1 MAAPHI
7 VVLLKD
13 ILDPE
18 LPSSRF
24 RVDREARRPAEGLG
38 PSILGPFERSAL
50 ELALK
55 LKDAVGARVTAL
67 SVGDGGAVDGLR
79 KALAVKVDEA
89 VQVSVGRAADL
100 DSGRTAELLLAAL
113 GRLADVDLVLA
124 GRQAGDWDHGQV
136 GYLLAEGLGWPCVGL
151 VRQVWFDDDQLRV
164 RHDHAGGQQVVS
176 IEPPA
181 VLTVTNDDALLLRMA
196 RVNDLMAALRRPIT
210 RWDAA
215 ELGAAAGAGPGLEI
229 ADLWVPEHESVCEII
244 EGEDPSNMAMNA
256 VRRLQE
262 LKLL

>member
-1 MAAPHI
+1 MAAPHV

-24 RVDREARRPAEGLG
+24 RVDREAGRPAEGLG

-55 LKDAVGARVTAL
+55 LKDAAGGHVTAL
-67 SVGDGGAVDGLR
+67 SVGDGGASDGLR
-79 KALAVKVDEA
+79 KAMAVRVDEA

-100 DSGRTAELLLAAL
+100 DPWRTADLLLGAL
-113 GRLADVDLVLA
+113 ERLADVDLVVA

-136 GYLLAEGLGWPCVGL
+136 GYLVAERLGWPCVGL
-151 VRQVWFDDDQLRV
+151 VRQVWFEGDELRV

-176 IEPPA
+176 IQPPA

-196 RVNDLMAALRRPIT
+196 RVNDLMAAQRRPIT
-210 RWDAA
+210 RWEAA
-215 ELGAAAGAGPGLEI
+215 ELGSATGEGPGLEI
-229 ADLWVPEHESVCEII
+229 SDLWLPEHESVCEII
-244 EGEDPSNMAMNA
+244 QGEDPSDTAMNA
-256 VRRLQE
+256 VRRLRE

>member
-1 MAAPHI
+1 MTAPHV
-7 VVLLKD
+7 VVLQKD

-18 LPSSRF
+18 LPSSHF
-24 RVDREARRPAEGLG
+24 RVDREAGRPAEGLG

-55 LKDAVGARVTAL
+55 VKDAVGGRVTAL
-67 SVGDGGAVDGLR
+67 SVGNGGAIDGLR
-79 KALAVKVDEA
+79 KALAVRVDEA

-100 DSGRTAELLLAAL
+100 DPGRTAELLLGAL

-151 VRQVWFDDDQLRV
+151 VRQVWFEGDELRV

-176 IEPPA
+176 IQPPA

-196 RVNDLMAALRRPIT
+196 RVNDLMAAQRRPIP

-215 ELGAAAGAGPGLEI
+215 EHGSAAGAGTGLEI

-244 EGEDPSNMAMNA
+244 EGEDPSEMAMNA

>member
-1 MAAPHI
+1 MTAPHV

-24 RVDREARRPAEGLG
+24 RVDREARRPVEGLG

-55 LKDAVGARVTAL
+55 VKDAAGGRVTAV
-67 SVGDGGAVDGLR
+67 SVGDGGATYGLR
-79 KALAVKVDEA
+79 KALTVRVDEA
-89 VQVSVGRAADL
+89 VQVSVERAADL
-100 DSGRTAELLLAAL
+100 DPGRTAELLLGAL
-113 GRLADVDLVLA
+113 GRLAPVDLVVA

-136 GYLLAEGLGWPCVGL
+136 GYLLAERLGWPCVGL
-151 VRQVWFDDDQLRV
+151 VREAWLEGDELRV

-176 IEPPA
+176 IQPPA
-181 VLTVTNDDALLLRMA
+181 VLTVTNDDALLLRLA
-196 RVNDLMAALRRPIT
+196 RVNDLMAAQKRPIT
-210 RWDAA
+210 RWEAA
-215 ELGAAAGAGPGLEI
+215 EFGSIAGADPGLEI

-244 EGEDPSNMAMNA
+244 EGKDPSEMAVNA

>member
-1 MAAPHI
+1 MTAPHI

-55 LKDAVGARVTAL
+55 LKDAVGGRVTAL

-79 KALAVKVDEA
+79 KALAVRVDEA
-89 VQVSVGRAADL
+89 VQVSVGRAPDL
-100 DSGRTAELLLAAL
+100 DPGRTAELLLGAL

-136 GYLLAEGLGWPCVGL
+136 AYLLAEGLGWPCVGL
-151 VRQVWFDDDQLRV
+151 VRQVWFEDGELRV
-164 RHDHAGGQQVVS
+164 RHDHDGGQQVVS
-176 IEPPA
+176 IQPPA

-196 RVNDLMAALRRPIT
+196 RVNDLMAAQRRPIT
-210 RWDAA
+210 RWEAA
-215 ELGAAAGAGPGLEI
+215 ELDSTAGAGPGLEI

-244 EGEDPSNMAMNA
+244 EGEDPSEMAINA